1 MGGLPRQYWEAV
13 MARIDF
19 EISGGGTVY
28 LLHPLT
34 RAARAWIAQHLPAD
48 ALRLGNAVAVEWRYI
63 GDIVG
68 GALGDGLVVR

>member
-1 MGGLPRQYWEAV
+1 

-19 EISGGGTVY
+19 EISGSGTVY

-34 RAARAWIAQHLPAD
+34 RAAHTWIAEHLPAN
-48 ALRLGNAVAVEWRYI
+48 AMRLGEAVVVEWRYI

-68 GALGDGLVVR
+68 GAIGDGLQVR

>member
-1 MGGLPRQYWEAV
+1 

-34 RAARAWIAQHLPAD
+34 RAARAWIAEHLPAD
-48 ALRLGNAVAVEWRYI
+48 ATRLGEAVVVEWRYI
-63 GDIVG
+63 GPIAG
-68 GALGDGLVVR
+68 GAIGDGLQVR

>member
-1 MGGLPRQYWEAV
+1 

-19 EISGGGTVY
+19 EIAGSGTVY

-34 RAARAWIAQHLPAD
+34 RAAHTWIAEHLPAN
-48 ALRLGNAVAVEWRYI
+48 AMRLGAAVVIEWRYI

-68 GALGDGLVVR
+68 GTIGDGLQVR